1 MVRVFEFDAA
11 KSLTNKIKHG
21 IDFIAAQKLWADENQ
36 VEFGARTEDE
46 TRLFVVGVLDK
57 KYWTAVITY
66 RSECIR
72 IISVRRSRWKE
83 VAIYESQR
91 S

>member
-1 MVRVFEFDAA
+1 MVRLFEFDAA
-11 KSLTNKIKHG
+11 KSVANLAKHG
-21 IDFIAAQKLWADENQ
+21 IDFTAAQKLWEDENQ
-36 VEFGARTEDE
+36 VEFVARTADE
-46 TRLFVVGVLDK
+46 PRLFVVGVVDNK
-57 KYWTAVITY
+57 HWTAVITY
-66 RSECIR
+66 RSDCIR